1 MPRPR
6 LGFST
11 QGVLGLVVGLGVGG
25 CVGDQAARLQ
35 GMGKAFMLVLQMTV
49 RPSITL
55 SLITGLGRLR
65 SQDVKRLAL
74 QVGAL
79 LMGSWPLPRCC

>member
-1 MPRPR
+1 MPPPR
-6 LGFST
+6 LGLST
-11 QGVLGLVVGLGVGG
+11 QGVLGLVLGLGAGG
-25 CVGDQAARLQ
+25 CVGDKVAWLQ
-35 GMGKAFMLVLQMTV
+35 GMEKAFMLVLQMTV
-49 RPSITL
+49 LPSITL